1 MGKVYSSQNGVM
13 RGRIGNTI
21 YRKGQNATVASQYQ
35 PQVANPKTL
44 GQSVQRAVFATV
56 SQALAA
62 MRSIVNHSHY
72 GVNGSRQN
80 EQRFV
85 EQNIAQLR
93 GIVIGNVQGSVPFEG
108 VLNLK
113 GAKGVQPA
121 PYVISEGTLAFP
133 RVDAL
138 TASAAKLP
146 LSSDLDL
153 IDTILNQQDYENALG
168 VLGLRA
174 GEQLS
179 FVGIYDTA
187 TITAQFEGSDGIVQ
201 NFGQVVYASR
211 VTFVEQLPADF
222 DGDLVKQVSGQIY
235 KWNPQIIAR
244 SEGEMRITIDG
255 VDFRHLV
262 LGDGRQGN
270 DDTLSCA
277 AIVRSARDLN
287 GRFNY
292 SNSQMVAR
300 PTSGTSFP
308 RAINYVESYM
318 AGATVELGARPFL
331 NNPLQAVVSA
341 TAVQEVIS
349 VEATFDDVAMPTAC
363 AANDSA
369 ALEVT
374 LPSAP
379 ATMFVKV
386 RAEGHDMTSGNI
398 AQANDLTV
406 VASYQ
411 AEGQSVTVMRGAG
424 IATYG
429 EGKWFYDMRADIS
442 CIVMGGYGTLA
453 DGTEFTF

>member
-1 MGKVYSSQNGVM
+1 MGKIYSSQNGVM

-44 GQSVQRAVFATV
+44 GQSAQRAVFATV

-72 GVNGSRQN
+72 GVSGSRQN

-93 GIVIGNVQGSVPFEG
+93 GLVIGNIQGSVPFEG

-187 TITAQFEGSDGIVQ
+187 TITAQFEGSDGVVQ

-211 VTFVEQLPADF
+211 VTFVEQLPENF

-235 KWNPQIIAR
+235 QFNPQIVAR
-244 SEGEMRITIDG
+244 SEGELRITIDG
-255 VDFRHLV
+255 QDFRHLV

-277 AIVRSARDLN
+277 AIVRSARDIN
-287 GRFNY
+287 GRYNY
-292 SNSQMVAR
+292 SNAQMMAR

-331 NNPLQAVVSA
+331 NNPLQA
-341 TAVQEVIS
+341 AV
-349 VEATFDDVAMPTAC
+349 
-363 AANDSA
+363 
-369 ALEVT
+369 
-374 LPSAP
+374 SAP
-379 ATMFVKV
+379 AGSGVVVFNAGIPVGMGAYNRFSINIGTTELPTSLFLKLQKGAVVEETLNIIGKEADATVATTLAVKI
-386 RAEGHDMTSGNI
+386 GD
-398 AQANDLTV
+398 
-406 VASYQ
+406 
-411 AEGQSVTVMRGAG
+411 GAG
-424 IATYG
+424 DPAQMTDTRLLFGLATETTG
-429 EGKWFYDMRADIS
+429 VV
-442 CIVMGGYGTLA
+442 VMGGYGTLA
-453 DGTEFTF
+453 DGTPFELGSE

>member
-1 MGKVYSSQNGVM
+1 MGKIYSSQNGVM

-72 GVNGSRQN
+72 GVSGSRQN

-93 GIVIGNVQGSVPFEG
+93 GLVIGNVQGSVPFEG

-113 GAKGVQPA
+113 GTKGIQPA

-168 VLGLRA
+168 VLGLHP

-187 TITAQFEGSDGIVQ
+187 TITAQFEGSDGVVQ

-211 VTFVEQLPADF
+211 VTFVEQLPEGF

-235 KWNPQIIAR
+235 QWNPQIVAR

-255 VDFRHLV
+255 QDFRHLV

-277 AIVRSARDLN
+277 AIVRSARDIN
-287 GRFNY
+287 GRYNY
-292 SNSQMVAR
+292 SNAQMMAR

-318 AGATVELGARPFL
+318 IGATVELGERPFL
-331 NNPLQAVVSA
+331 NNPLQAVVGGSKAESEHINVEILPAVASNADKVTIEIPLTSA
-341 TAVQEVIS
+341 PTEVVLNVQAAGGAATQSANAVGKSEGSSLASWPQTESYAATSLNIGDDNGYEGGYYSMSVLSSGGRAIVIS
-349 VEATFDDVAMPTAC
+349 GGFAI
-363 AANDSA
+363 AN
-369 ALEVT
+369 
-374 LPSAP
+374 
-379 ATMFVKV
+379 
-386 RAEGHDMTSGNI
+386 
-398 AQANDLTV
+398 
-406 VASYQ
+406 
-411 AEGQSVTVMRGAG
+411 
-424 IATYG
+424 
-429 EGKWFYDMRADIS
+429 GK
-442 CIVMGGYGTLA
+442 T
-453 DGTEFTF
+453 FTF

>member
-1 MGKVYSSQNGVM
+1 MGKIYSSQNGVM

-72 GVNGSRQN
+72 GVSGSRQN

-93 GIVIGNVQGSVPFEG
+93 GLVIGNVQGSVPFEG

-113 GAKGVQPA
+113 GAKGIQPA

-153 IDTILNQQDYENALG
+153 IDTIINQQDYENALG
-168 VLGLRA
+168 VLGLRT

-187 TITAQFEGSDGIVQ
+187 TITAQFEGSDGVVQ

-211 VTFVEQLPADF
+211 VTFVEQLPEDF
-222 DGDLVKQVSGQIY
+222 DGDLVKQISGQIY
-235 KWNPQIIAR
+235 QWNPQIVAR

-255 VDFRHLV
+255 QDFRHLV

-277 AIVRSARDLN
+277 AIVRSARDIN
-287 GRFNY
+287 GRYNY
-292 SNSQMVAR
+292 SNAQMMAR

-331 NNPLQAVVSA
+331 NNPLQAV
-341 TAVQEVIS
+341 I
-349 VEATFDDVAMPTAC
+349 
-363 AANDSA
+363 
-369 ALEVT
+369 
-374 LPSAP
+374 SAP
-379 ATMFVKV
+379 AESTLVAEATLGGVELPEVIAAEGNATLAVTVPSRPATLKLKV
-386 RAEGHDMTSGNI
+386 RADGRDLESVDIASVGAGDTLVSYVSEGQTLIVLRAYG
-398 AQANDLTV
+398 LV
-406 VASYQ
+406 SYQ
-411 AEGQSVTVMRGAG
+411 DGVFTLDLQGVR
-424 IATYG
+424 
-429 EGKWFYDMRADIS
+429 S
-442 CIVMGGYGTLA
+442 CNVLGGFGTLP
-453 DGTEFTF
+453 DGTQFTF